1 MIELR
6 ADGSI
11 PGKPKVA
18 RIYKA
23 AVEGV
28 MTLRHWEGEY
38 VTDVPPYLEAS
49 SHFRGWVSEFFD
61 ISEVKVNLENLQGL
75 ITKEEREAEK
85 AKHLKVVL
93 LEQHRKAEKAAYDY
107 FASCPVGPERTR
119 AYSIYENV
127 RNALRSFI

>member
-11 PGKPKVA
+11 PGEAKVA

-23 AVEGV
+23 ATEGV
-28 MTLRHWEGEY
+28 MTLRYWEGEY
-38 VTDVPPYLEAS
+38 VTDVPTYLESS
-49 SHFRGWVSEFFD
+49 SHFRGWVTDFFGVGD
-61 ISEVKVNLENLQGL
+61 VDVKLEELKGL
-75 ITKEEREAEK
+75 ITEEEREAEK
-85 AKHLKVVL
+85 ARHLKVVL